1 MKTVNDK
8 IALKLLTYITLAAFV
23 IFLLVK
29 LKVVI
34 GYILIASVL
43 SLILRPVVKVLNNKL
58 KFNTTLSIILALLLL
73 SLIIAGLIS
82 LLVPLVLEQ
91 GKNLSLLNTNSLND
105 KLNLLYTELNQ
116 YLLGFNI
123 SLNESIL
130 NLESLTKNSVEIIP
144 SILNWIGSVLGSIT
158 IGILSVLFI
167 SFFLLKDGI
176 YFEDSVVLLFP
187 KKLKTRIKKSIETIK
202 GLLSRYFI
210 GLIVQV
216 TILFIIYTITLL
228 IFGIKDAIVIALIC
242 AILNLIPYVG
252 PLIGIFLM
260 IFLSMTSNL
269 GQDFS
274 DVIAPTSFYIFIF
287 YLIAQL
293 VDNFIS
299 QPYIFSNSVKSHP
312 LEIFIVII
320 SGGLLFGI
328 GGMILAIPT
337 YTSFKVIG
345 KVFFNKN
352 DLVKKLTKNI

>member
-1 MKTVNDK
+1 MKTGNDK
-8 IALKLLTYITLAAFV
+8 LALKLLTYISLAILT
-23 IFLLVK
+23 IFLIVK

-34 GYILIASVL
+34 GYVLIACVL
-43 SLILRPVVKVLNNKL
+43 ALVLRPIVKFLNDKLKLNSTLSSIFALLILSSV
-58 KFNTTLSIILALLLL
+58 
-73 SLIIAGLIS
+73 IAGLIS
-82 LLVPLVLEQ
+82 LLIPLVLEQ
-91 GKNLSLLNTNSLND
+91 GRNLSLLNINSLNI
-105 KLNLLYTELNQ
+105 KLNILFSELNE
-116 YLLGFNI
+116 YLTSFNI
-123 SLNESIL
+123 SLSESIL
-130 NLESLTKNSVEIIP
+130 NFENLTKNSVEIIP

-176 YFEDSVVLLFP
+176 YFEDNVVLLFP
-187 KKLKTRIKKSIETIK
+187 KKLKTKIKKSIETIK

-210 GLIVQV
+210 GLILQV
-216 TILFIIYTITLL
+216 SILFIIYTLTLL

-293 VDNFIS
+293 IDNFFS

>member
-23 IFLLVK
+23 IFLLIK

-43 SLILRPVVKVLNNKL
+43 SLILRPIVKVLNNKL
-58 KFNTTLSIILALLLL
+58 KLNTTLSSILALLLL

-176 YFEDSVVLLFP
+176 YFEDSVVLFFP

-202 GLLSRYFI
+202 VLLSRYFI

-216 TILFIIYTITLL
+216 SILFIIYTFTLL
-228 IFGIKDAIVIALIC
+228 IFGIKDALVIALIC

-274 DVIAPTSFYIFIF
+274 DVIAPTSFYISIF
-287 YLIAQL
+287 
-293 VDNFIS
+293 
-299 QPYIFSNSVKSHP
+299 
-312 LEIFIVII
+312 
-320 SGGLLFGI
+320 
-328 GGMILAIPT
+328 T
-337 YTSFKVIG
+337 
-345 KVFFNKN
+345 
-352 DLVKKLTKNI
+352 